1 MPDATLDRTFDGTL
15 DGPTETDRARVD
27 TTYGRETDTG
37 GGVTSAALVSRP
49 DIMTRDAKEPS
60 DVKWTGR
67 RVRL

>member
-1 MPDATLDRTFDGTL
+1 VPDATLDRTFDGTL

-49 DIMTRDAKEPS
+49 DT
-60 DVKWTGR
+60 
-67 RVRL
+67 